1 LTTTTQRERLL
12 LRLAEG
18 DVDGELGRAL
28 ERMRKFFF
36 RSWAALDELDLSPG
50 ADPSKL
56 KLWREAPP
64 HSPESRKVAD
74 HDRALDTLAFWLGLS
89 GASPED

>member
-1 LTTTTQRERLL
+1 MRSQGGPSLTTIIDQPERERLL
-12 LRLAEG
+12 RRLAEG
-18 DVDGELGRAL
+18 DVDEKMRRAL

-36 RSWAALDELDLSPG
+36 GPWAALDELYLYPG

-74 HDRALDTLAFWLGLS
+74 HDRA
-89 GASPED
+89 